1 MLTIKNYYEICG
13 QHVGDEG
20 HKIVGVDE
28 LPTQYTIILY
38 DDKNPR
44 FTICLERL
52 GINGDYE
59 LWIRQ
64 PSPKPSRRVKTKR
77 LKIPK
82 KDIENQWVLLEHMDE
97 LLKK

>member
-1 MLTIKNYYEICG
+1 
-13 QHVGDEG
+13 
-20 HKIVGVDE
+20 
-28 LPTQYTIILY
+28 
-38 DDKNPR
+38 
-44 FTICLERL
+44 L

-59 LWIRQ
+59 LWVRQ